1 MAGLPAGEG
10 GVAFDAGDA
19 ECHRFAPFVDFRTSD
34 LLSEAPMSALS
45 ILSSAATLSL
55 LSVYV
60 VAQSVAV
67 GAPYPG
73 PAPICVGDVNGDG
86 RADYSG
92 IVGGT
97 ARVYSDLAGSTIAH
111 LTRPASGGLEFYGPA
126 GDVNADGYDD
136 LVWRQASGVA
146 TVVSGA
152 DGSTLHAWTTFSG
165 TGVFTEAYG
174 GGDFDADGYDDT
186 VIRAGN
192 VIEARS
198 GRTGGILHSLPI
210 FFGSFSMR
218 GFVGDVNGDGYA
230 DYSVV
235 DTFSGLLRLVMGPGF
250 ATSTMG
256 SQNGLRPRVIGDI
269 NNNGTVDY
277 IVRDIALNIS
287 QVLDSGTGP
296 VLGSIP
302 QDTSSGLVDVMP
314 MGDFDG
320 DGHDDFSVLTSPV
333 LDVVSGATLTFLGAT
348 GIGPRPFGDV
358 DGDGRQDGITGLS
371 GQQVRCYWSDP
382 TLPVVSRLVRRG
394 GSGTTSVGHKPRVH
408 TRGSCA
414 LGKNLFFD
422 VRGQI
427 VNGLSVLI
435 VGAADNIDLAPLGA
449 PGNRLYVSL
458 DVLLLL
464 LADGNG
470 VSTHF
475 LTMPVTPT
483 LLGATC
489 SVQAAAFDPAA
500 NAFGFVMSN
509 AIDLFINN

>member
-1 MAGLPAGEG
+1 
-10 GVAFDAGDA
+10 
-19 ECHRFAPFVDFRTSD
+19 
-34 LLSEAPMSALS
+34 
-45 ILSSAATLSL
+45 
-55 LSVYV
+55 
-60 VAQSVAV
+60 
-67 GAPYPG
+67 
-73 PAPICVGDVNGDG
+73 
-86 RADYSG
+86 
-92 IVGGT
+92 
-97 ARVYSDLAGSTIAH
+97 
-111 LTRPASGGLEFYGPA
+111 
-126 GDVNADGYDD
+126 
-136 LVWRQASGVA
+136 
-146 TVVSGA
+146 
-152 DGSTLHAWTTFSG
+152 
-165 TGVFTEAYG
+165 
-174 GGDFDADGYDDT
+174 
-186 VIRAGN
+186 
-192 VIEARS
+192 
-198 GRTGGILHSLPI
+198 
-210 FFGSFSMR
+210 
-218 GFVGDVNGDGYA
+218 
-230 DYSVV
+230 
-235 DTFSGLLRLVMGPGF
+235 
-250 ATSTMG
+250 
-256 SQNGLRPRVIGDI
+256 
-269 NNNGTVDY
+269 
-277 IVRDIALNIS
+277 
-287 QVLDSGTGP
+287 
-296 VLGSIP
+296 
-302 QDTSSGLVDVMP
+302 